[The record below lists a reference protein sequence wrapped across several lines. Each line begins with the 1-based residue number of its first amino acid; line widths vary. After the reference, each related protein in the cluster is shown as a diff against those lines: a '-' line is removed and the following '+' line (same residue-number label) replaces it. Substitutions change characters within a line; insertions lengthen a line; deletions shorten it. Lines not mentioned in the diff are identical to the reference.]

1 MYGQLIEFELLDAKQ
16 VTAETGLRVNELRS
30 LKKLS
35 FDFENCTV
43 TVKVGYTKNSKKAVL
58 PL

>member
-1 MYGQLIEFELLDAKQ
+1 MYGQLIEFELLDAKH
-16 VTAETGLRVNELRS
+16 VTTETGLRANELRS

-43 TVKVGYTKNSKKAVL
+43 TVKVGYSKNSKKAVL

>member
-1 MYGQLIEFELLDAKQ
+1 MFGQLIEYELLDAKQ
-16 VTAETGLRVNELRS
+16 VTTKKGLRADELRS